1 MALTS
6 VNIRQEISAKLTASS
21 YLSSNI
27 PIGGLNTVTD
37 SCDIGFEFVLKSGDA
52 ANKVVIKWA
61 NSSLYNRPTLHSGE
75 TSGTITG
82 DLYSTQRIAGESD
95 GLADVSTT
103 NAEIIQ
109 DASLTDIV
117 AIHEIKAVYYEAPSS
132 NSTAITITSSD
143 NALGD
148 LVLNSNGAS
157 ALIIPRLDAT
167 TSMETEFD
175 FAGADAI
182 VKVVVLANST

>member
-27 PIGGLNTVTD
+27 PIGGINTVTD
-37 SCDIGFEFVLKSGDA
+37 SCDIGFEFVLKSGHAD
-52 ANKVVIKWA
+52 NKVQLKWQ
-61 NSSLYNRPTLHSGE
+61 NSSHSNKPTLHSGE
-75 TSGTITG
+75 TSGVITG

-95 GLADVSTT
+95 GLADVDTT

-109 DASLTDIV
+109 DASLTDI
-117 AIHEIKAVYYEAPSS
+117 APIAEIKAVYYEAPSS
-132 NSTAITITSSD
+132 NGGIITITSSD

-148 LVLNSNGAS
+148 LLLKSAGAS
-157 ALIIPRLDAT
+157 ALIVPRISAT
-167 TSMETEFD
+167 TSMTTQFD
-175 FAGADAI
+175 FSQADDI
-182 VKVVVLANST
+182 VKVVVLASTT